1 VAANVSRIDANPAAW
16 CAIELALLDVIG
28 KEKHQSLETL
38 LSVPP
43 IAGPFQYTAVLGAE
57 NPESFATQLG
67 RYLQIGFRDF
77 KVKLSADLAANQARL
92 RALNA
97 HADAIASLR
106 LDANNLWES
115 TDVASEHLR
124 ALDRCFFAVEEPLAV
139 GDYRGLRQLADAGG
153 MQIILDESFL
163 RLEQFEQLQPLPGPW
178 IINVRISK
186 MGGLLRSLAV
196 ARRAA
201 ELNLPIVI
209 GCQVGETS
217 LLTRAALT
225 LAEASK
231 GNGLLA
237 QEGAFGTY
245 LLTNDIVDRP
255 LVFGRGGLLDVSTY
269 AFPQAAGFGLNVT
282 GY

>member
-1 VAANVSRIDANPAAW
+1 
-16 CAIELALLDVIG
+16 
-28 KEKHQSLETL
+28 
-38 LSVPP
+38 
-43 IAGPFQYTAVLGAE
+43 
-57 NPESFATQLG
+57 
-67 RYLQIGFRDF
+67 
-77 KVKLSADLAANQARL
+77 
-92 RALNA
+92 
-97 HADAIASLR
+97 
-106 LDANNLWES
+106 
-115 TDVASEHLR
+115 
-124 ALDRCFFAVEEPLAV
+124 
-139 GDYRGLRQLADAGG
+139 LADAGG